1 MRWRE
6 KRAQDTRT
14 EVGERRWSRKINGGP
29 GKPGTR
35 VVSEDL
41 REEQEFFPFSRKK
54 KGQKNQI
61 HSESAQWLLQMGLW
75 CCNESLAARVV
86 DGQARET

>member
-29 GKPGTR
+29 GKPGTC

-41 REEQEFFPFSRKK
+41 REGQEFFPFSRKK
-54 KGQKNQI
+54 KRG
-61 HSESAQWLLQMGLW
+61 
-75 CCNESLAARVV
+75 NEHFLKKKMQHEEPVHVV
-86 DGQARET
+86 SF

>member
-29 GKPGTR
+29 GKPGTC

-41 REEQEFFPFSRKK
+41 REGQEFFPFSRKK
-54 KGQKNQI
+54 KRSK
-61 HSESAQWLLQMGLW
+61 ESNSLRKGAVALTDGPLVLQ
-75 CCNESLAARVV
+75 
-86 DGQARET
+86 

>member
-29 GKPGTR
+29 GKPGTC

-54 KGQKNQI
+54 KRSK
-61 HSESAQWLLQMGLW
+61 ESNSLRKGAVALTDGPLVLL
-75 CCNESLAARVV
+75 
-86 DGQARET
+86 